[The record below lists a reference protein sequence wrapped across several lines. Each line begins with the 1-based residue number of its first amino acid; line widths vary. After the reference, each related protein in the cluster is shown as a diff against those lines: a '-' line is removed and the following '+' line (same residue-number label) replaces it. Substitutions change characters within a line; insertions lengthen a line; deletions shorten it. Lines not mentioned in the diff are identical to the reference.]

1 VITVTERLGLIRYNR
16 SRGREESLAHGFQ
29 KASHLDL
36 WLALHA
42 LGPCGVDCAQKT
54 LFRRGEPC
62 RGLYMVEEG
71 SVRLHLSPQ
80 VSGARE
86 FETVG
91 TGAVLGLAE
100 TMTGGEYKLTAEAA
114 EGARVSHIDRTS
126 FMDRLQ
132 QNHQLC
138 LQIVQLLSEDL
149 HSLYHRF
156 LGMLPAASPSGEA
169 DPNSPH

>member
-1 VITVTERLGLIRYNR
+1 M
-16 SRGREESLAHGFQ
+16 AHGFQ

-36 WLALHA
+36 WLALQA
-42 LGPCGVDCAQKT
+42 LGPLEVDCAQTT

-62 RGLYMVEEG
+62 RGVYMVEEG
-71 SVRLHLSPQ
+71 SVRLVLS
-80 VSGARE
+80 SLAGGSAE

-91 TGAVLGLAE
+91 TGTVLGLAE
-100 TMTGGEYKLTAEAA
+100 TMTGGEHKLTAEAA

-132 QNHQLC
+132 QDHRLC

-156 LGMLPAASPSGEA
+156 VGMLLASGQPSNA
-169 DPNSPH
+169 NPDLCH